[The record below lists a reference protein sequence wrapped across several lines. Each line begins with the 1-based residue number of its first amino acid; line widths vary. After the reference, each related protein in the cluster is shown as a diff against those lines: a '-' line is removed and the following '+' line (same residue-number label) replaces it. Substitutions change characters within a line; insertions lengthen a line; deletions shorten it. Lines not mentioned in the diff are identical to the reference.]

1 MRKTPYITASNA
13 CWFYQNQKIIRE
25 IRAHSSNG
33 LHLVHNGIL
42 TGHLDLVD
50 KYCLKV
56 ESDCDSEVLLRIVER
71 AKTVPLGLSLCLME
85 RPGAIVVYD
94 EQKDVCWLAHDES
107 RPLWVARMQND
118 RRLFFGSTSGI
129 LIEGI
134 QEAMKTGSSD

>member
-1 MRKTPYITASNA
+1 
-13 CWFYQNQKIIRE
+13 
-25 IRAHSSNG
+25 
-33 LHLVHNGIL
+33 
-42 TGHLDLVD
+42 
-50 KYCLKV
+50 
-56 ESDCDSEVLLRIVER
+56 
-71 AKTVPLGLSLCLME
+71 ME